1 MFERYTERARR
12 VLFFARYE
20 ASQLGSISIETEH
33 LLLGLIREGKG
44 LTSRIF
50 ARSHL
55 SLESIRKEIE
65 GRTVFREK
73 VSTSVEIPFS
83 AETKRV
89 LQFAAEEADRL
100 LHNYIGTE
108 HLLLGILR
116 EERSVAAT
124 ILMEKGMRLN
134 TVREDIVALLNEKT
148 TLTRVKETPLLAE
161 FSRDLTEAAMKNQLD
176 PLVGR
181 HIEIERVQQVLC
193 RRTKNNAVL
202 IGEPGVGKTAIVEG
216 LAQKIVYGDVPHFL
230 ADKRLLALDISLI
243 VAGTKYRGQFEERL
257 KAIMKELTENPNII
271 VFIDEL
277 HTLVGAGSAEGSL
290 DAANILKPALS
301 RGEIRCI
308 GATTPS
314 EYRKYIEKDRSLERR
329 FQAIKVD
336 PPNERETIEVLM
348 GVKDRYETFHHVEY
362 TTEAIEA
369 AVYQSSRYI
378 TDRFLP
384 DKAIDLVD
392 EAGARAKLR
401 EAGYSEEFGE
411 INRSIRVAVEQMET
425 AVSEKNFE
433 KAQFYR
439 EQEVQARENLQF
451 VREKFDV
458 KSSTRRVVVGKGE
471 IDEVVSKW
479 TGVPLTSINQ
489 DEGDKLLHMEDALHN
504 RVISQDAAIS
514 ALSRAI
520 RRSRAGLKSP
530 NRPVGSFIFLGPTG
544 VGKTELARA
553 IANFLFGSDHALI
566 RFDMSE
572 YMEKHS
578 VSKLIGSPP
587 GYVGHEEGGQL
598 TEKVKRNPYSVV
610 LLDEVEKAH
619 PDLFNILLQVFEDG
633 HLTDGLG
640 NRVNFKN
647 TIIIMTSNI
656 GARFIQKKASLGF
669 QSADSGV
676 ISPQRQRH
684 GARRGEE
691 DVQPGVHQP
700 HRRDHR
706 LRGALGRRPP
716 DHHQA
721 AREAGERQ
729 PGRPPAPPRA
739 RAGSHRL
746 DHRADVQG
754 SLVRRPSAAPRDP
767 ALYRGSAVRGAHP
780 RAPQGG
786 RHPGVPR
793 CGEPGVP
800 SGRRDRE
807 RPPAGLTRLRMGG
820 PCHGYGAAS
829 ARPLGS
835 LARLRSSKLMAWPL
849 PGPSVRAAAGRS
861 QPPIMRVF
869 ALLLVALAAAGE
881 VRAQTPPAGT
891 PVRPGPVRR
900 RRAIFPRRSAARPSR
915 RPAGCPRPAPARS
928 STRSCSA
935 SRSRAEAP

>member
-20 ASQLGSISIETEH
+20 ATQLGSTSIETEH

-100 LHNYIGTE
+100 LHTYIGTE

-116 EERSVAAT
+116 EERSVAAS
-124 ILMEKGMRLN
+124 ILYEKGMRLPS
-134 TVREDIVALLNEKT
+134 VREDIVQLLNEKT
-148 TLTRVKETPLLAE
+148 APARPKETPLLAE
-161 FSRDLTEAAMKNQLD
+161 FSRDLTEGAMKNQLD

-181 HIEIERVQQVLC
+181 ALEMERVQQVLC

-216 LAQKIVYGDVPHFL
+216 LAQKIVCGDVPHFL
-230 ADKRLLALDISLI
+230 ADKRVLALDISLI

-308 GATTPS
+308 GATTPA

-329 FQAIKVD
+329 FQAVKVE
-336 PPNERETIEVLM
+336 PPSEAETIQVLM
-348 GVKDRYETFHHVEY
+348 GIKDRYETFHHVQY
-362 TTEAIEA
+362 TPEAIEA

-384 DKAIDLVD
+384 DKAIDLID
-392 EAGARAKLR
+392 EAGSRAKLR
-401 EAGYSEEFGE
+401 DAEMNAELGE
-411 INRSIRVAVEQMET
+411 ISRVVRTTVEMEGEG
-425 AVSEKNFE
+425 AAGAAERVWPFRD
-433 KAQFYR
+433 QDLQGR
-439 EQEVQARENLQF
+439 EQNPA
-451 VREKFDV
+451 VRERVDV
-458 KSSTRRVVVGKGE
+458 KSSATRVLISKADIDDVVA
-471 IDEVVSKW
+471 KW
-479 TGVPLTSINQ
+479 TGVPMTAVSE
-489 DEGDKLLHMEDALHN
+489 DEGGKLLRMEEELHR
-504 RVISQDAAIS
+504 RVVSQEKAIS

-520 RRSRAGLKSP
+520 RRSRAGLKNP
-530 NRPVGSFIFLGPTG
+530 TRPVGSFVFLGPTG

-553 IANFLFGSDHALI
+553 LAGFLFGSDHALI

-598 TEKVKRNPYSVV
+598 TEKIKRNPYSVV
-610 LLDEVEKAH
+610 LLDEIEKAH

-656 GARFIQKKASLGF
+656 GARFIQKKASMGF
-669 QSADSGV
+669 QSPDS
-676 ISPQRQRH
+676 R
-684 GARRGEE
+684 
-691 DVQPGVHQP
+691 DVQKSVTDMVLGEVKKTFNPEFINRIDELIVFEP
-700 HRRDHR
+700 LSDDD
-706 LRGALGRRPP
+706 LRKIAGLLIDTLNAHLVDRQLKLDVRP
-716 DHHQA
+716 
-721 AREAGERQ
+721 EAIDWIID
-729 PGRPPAPPRA
+729 AT
-739 RAGSHRL
+739 
-746 DHRADVQG
+746 
-754 SLVRRPSAAPRDP
+754 
-767 ALYRGSAVRGAHP
+767 
-780 RAPQGG
+780 
-786 RHPGVPR
+786 
-793 CGEPGVP
+793 C
-800 SGRRDRE
+800 RDRS
-807 RPPAGLTRLRMGG
+807 
-820 PCHGYGAAS
+820 YG
-829 ARPLGS
+829 ARPL
-835 LARLRSSKLMAWPL
+835 
-849 PGPSVRAAAGRS
+849 
-861 QPPIMRVF
+861 
-869 ALLLVALAAAGE
+869 
-881 VRAQTPPAGT
+881 
-891 PVRPGPVRR
+891 
-900 RRAIFPRRSAARPSR
+900 RRAIQRYIEDPLSEALIRGELRFGDVEIYLEHGALAWKSSGQDEAGRRL
-915 RPAGCPRPAPARS
+915 
-928 STRSCSA
+928 
-935 SRSRAEAP
+935 EATV

>member
-33 LLLGLIREGKG
+33 LLFGLIREGKG

-161 FSRDLTEAAMKNQLD
+161 FSRDLTEAAMKSQLD

-257 KAIMKELTENPNII
+257 KAIMKELSENPNVI

-308 GATTPS
+308 GATTPA

-329 FQAIKVD
+329 FQAVKVD
-336 PPNERETIEVLM
+336 PPSERETIEVLM
-348 GVKDRYETFHHVEY
+348 GVKDRYEQFHHVEY
-362 TTEAIEA
+362 TADAIEA

-401 EAGYSEEFGE
+401 EAGYSSEEFGE
-411 INRSIRVAVEQMET
+411 INPSIRVPVGQMEN

-458 KSSTRRVVVGKGE
+458 KTHTRKVTVGKAE

-489 DEGDKLLHMEDALHN
+489 DEGDKLLRMEDELHK
-504 RVISQDAAIS
+504 RVISQEKAIS

-520 RRSRAGLKSP
+520 RRSRAGLKNP
-530 NRPVGSFIFLGPTG
+530 NRPVGSFVSLGPTG

-553 IANFLFGSDHALI
+553 LANFLFGSDHALI

-619 PDLFNILLQVFEDG
+619 PDIFNILLQVFEDG

-676 ISPQRQRH
+676 ISRSVNDMVL
-684 GARRGEE
+684 GEVRKTFNPEFINRIDELIVFDALSDE
-691 DVQPGVHQP
+691 D
-700 HRRDHR
+700 
-706 LRGALGRRPP
+706 LRTI
-716 DHHQA
+716 
-721 AREAGERQ
+721 
-729 PGRPPAPPRA
+729 
-739 RAGSHRL
+739 
-746 DHRADVQG
+746 
-754 SLVRRPSAAPRDP
+754 
-767 ALYRGSAVRGAHP
+767 
-780 RAPQGG
+780 
-786 RHPGVPR
+786 
-793 CGEPGVP
+793 
-800 SGRRDRE
+800 
-807 RPPAGLTRLRMGG
+807 TRLLVQQVNDNLVDRRLKLELE
-820 PCHGYGAAS
+820 PDVIDWIIEQTCKDRSYG
-829 ARPLGS
+829 ARPL
-835 LARLRSSKLMAWPL
+835 
-849 PGPSVRAAAGRS
+849 
-861 QPPIMRVF
+861 
-869 ALLLVALAAAGE
+869 
-881 VRAQTPPAGT
+881 
-891 PVRPGPVRR
+891 
-900 RRAIFPRRSAARPSR
+900 RRAIQRYIEDPLSDELIRGTLKGGDVQVYLDGGVLAY
-915 RPAGCPRPAPARS
+915 RPANAPENGRRLA
-928 STRSCSA
+928 
-935 SRSRAEAP
+935 

>member
-181 HIEIERVQQVLC
+181 HIELERVQQVLC

-230 ADKRLLALDISLI
+230 ADKRILALDISLI

-308 GATTPS
+308 GATTPA

-336 PPNERETIEVLM
+336 PP
-348 GVKDRYETFHHVEY
+348 
-362 TTEAIEA
+362 
-369 AVYQSSRYI
+369 
-378 TDRFLP
+378 
-384 DKAIDLVD
+384 
-392 EAGARAKLR
+392 
-401 EAGYSEEFGE
+401 
-411 INRSIRVAVEQMET
+411 
-425 AVSEKNFE
+425 SEK
-433 KAQFYR
+433 R
-439 EQEVQARENLQF
+439 DDRSPARRQGPLR
-451 VREKFDV
+451 VV
-458 KSSTRRVVVGKGE
+458 PSRRVHAGGDRGGGLPVE
-471 IDEVVSKW
+471 PLHHRS
-479 TGVPLTSINQ
+479 VPARQ
-489 DEGDKLLHMEDALHN
+489 GD
-504 RVISQDAAIS
+504 RP
-514 ALSRAI
+514 R
-520 RRSRAGLKSP
+520 RRSR
-530 NRPVGSFIFLGPTG
+530 R
-544 VGKTELARA
+544 
-553 IANFLFGSDHALI
+553 
-566 RFDMSE
+566 
-572 YMEKHS
+572 
-578 VSKLIGSPP
+578 
-587 GYVGHEEGGQL
+587 
-598 TEKVKRNPYSVV
+598 
-610 LLDEVEKAH
+610 
-619 PDLFNILLQVFEDG
+619 
-633 HLTDGLG
+633 
-640 NRVNFKN
+640 
-647 TIIIMTSNI
+647 
-656 GARFIQKKASLGF
+656 
-669 QSADSGV
+669 
-676 ISPQRQRH
+676 
-684 GARRGEE
+684 
-691 DVQPGVHQP
+691 
-700 HRRDHR
+700 
-706 LRGALGRRPP
+706 
-716 DHHQA
+716 
-721 AREAGERQ
+721 AREA
-729 PGRPPAPPRA
+729 A
-739 RAGSHRL
+739 RGGLQR
-746 DHRADVQG
+746 G
-754 SLVRRPSAAPRDP
+754 VRRD
-767 ALYRGSAVRGAHP
+767 
-780 RAPQGG
+780 QQ
-786 RHPGVPR
+786 
-793 CGEPGVP
+793 
-800 SGRRDRE
+800 
-807 RPPAGLTRLRMGG
+807 
-820 PCHGYGAAS
+820 AAS
-829 ARPLGS
+829 ASPSSRWRTRS
-835 LARLRSSKLMAWPL
+835 RRRTSRRRSSIASRKC
-849 PGPSVRAAAGRS
+849 
-861 QPPIMRVF
+861 
-869 ALLLVALAAAGE
+869 
-881 VRAQTPPAGT
+881 
-891 PVRPGPVRR
+891 
-900 RRAIFPRRSAARPSR
+900 RRARTCSSS
-915 RPAGCPRPAPARS
+915 ARS
-928 STRSCSA
+928 STSSRARAAWSSARPRSTRS
-935 SRSRAEAP
+935 SRSGPACR

>member
-161 FSRDLTEAAMKNQLD
+161 FSRDLTEAAMKNVLD

-181 HIEIERVQQVLC
+181 HVELERVQQVLC

-230 ADKRLLALDISLI
+230 ADKRILALDISLI

-308 GATTPS
+308 GATTPA

-329 FQAIKVD
+329 FQAVKVD
-336 PPNERETIEVLM
+336 PPSEKETIEVLM
-348 GVKDRYETFHHVEY
+348 GVKDRYEQFHHVEY
-362 TTEAIEA
+362 TNEAIEA
-369 AVYQSSRYI
+369 AVYQSNRYI

-401 EAGYSEEFGE
+401 EAGYNSEEFGE
-411 INRSIRVAVEQMET
+411 INRSIRVNIEQMES
-425 AVSEKNFE
+425 ALNEKNFE
-433 KAQFYR
+433 KAQYHR
-439 EQEVQARENLQF
+439 EQEIQARDQLQF

-458 KSSTRRVVVGKGE
+458 KTNTRKVTVGKSD

-489 DEGDKLLHMEDALHN
+489 DEGDKLLHMEEALHN
-504 RVISQDAAIS
+504 RVISQEKAIS

-520 RRSRAGLKSP
+520 RRSRAGLKNP
-530 NRPVGSFIFLGPTG
+530 NRPVGSFVFLGPTG

-553 IANFLFGSDHALI
+553 LANFLFGSDHALI

-610 LLDEVEKAH
+610 LLDEIEKAH

-656 GARFIQKKASLGF
+656 GARFIQKKAGLGF
-669 QSADSGV
+669 QTADT
-676 ISPQRQRH
+676 
-684 GARRGEE
+684 GAINRSVNDMVLGEVRKTFNPE
-691 DVQPGVHQP
+691 FINRIDEIIVFEALS
-700 HRRDHR
+700 DDD
-706 LRGALGRRPP
+706 LRTI
-716 DHHQA
+716 
-721 AREAGERQ
+721 
-729 PGRPPAPPRA
+729 
-739 RAGSHRL
+739 
-746 DHRADVQG
+746 
-754 SLVRRPSAAPRDP
+754 
-767 ALYRGSAVRGAHP
+767 
-780 RAPQGG
+780 
-786 RHPGVPR
+786 
-793 CGEPGVP
+793 
-800 SGRRDRE
+800 
-807 RPPAGLTRLRMGG
+807 TRLLVKQLNDNLVDRKIRLQLATEVVDWIIEQT
-820 PCHGYGAAS
+820 CKDRSYG
-829 ARPLGS
+829 ARPLRRAIQRYIEDPLSEELIRGHLKGGDIEVYLDGGS
-835 LARLRSSKLMAWPL
+835 LAY
-849 PGPSVRAAAGRS
+849 
-861 QPPIMRVF
+861 
-869 ALLLVALAAAGE
+869 
-881 VRAQTPPAGT
+881 
-891 PVRPGPVRR
+891 
-900 RRAIFPRRSAARPSR
+900 
-915 RPAGCPRPAPARS
+915 RPAGQTQEGRRLV
-928 STRSCSA
+928 
-935 SRSRAEAP
+935 

>member
-83 AETKRV
+83 TETKRV
-89 LQFAAEEADRL
+89 LQYSAEEADRL

-116 EERSVAAT
+116 EDRSVGSS
-124 ILMEKGMRLN
+124 ILTERGMRLN
-134 TVREDIVALLNEKT
+134 TVREDIVQLLNEKT

-161 FSRDLTEAAMKNQLD
+161 FSRDLTEWAIKNQLD

-181 HIEIERVQQVLC
+181 NVEVERVQQVLC

-230 ADKRLLALDISLI
+230 ADKRILALDISLI

-257 KAIMKELTENPNII
+257 KAIMKELTENSNII

-308 GATTPS
+308 GATTPA
-314 EYRKYIEKDRSLERR
+314 EYRKYIEKDRSFERR

-336 PPNERETIEVLM
+336 PPTELETIEILM
-348 GVKDRYETFHHVEY
+348 GVKDRYEAFHHVEY
-362 TTEAIEA
+362 SDEAMEA
-369 AVYQSSRYI
+369 AVFQSSRYI
-378 TDRFLP
+378 TERFLP
-384 DKAIDLVD
+384 DKAIDLID

-401 EAGYSEEFGE
+401 EAGCSEEFSE
-411 INRSIRVAVEQMET
+411 INKSIRVAVEQMET
-425 AVSEKNFE
+425 AAAQKDYE
-433 KAQFYR
+433 KARFFR
-439 EQEVQARENLQF
+439 EQEVVARENLRF

-458 KSSTRRVVVGKGE
+458 RSGGRRVGVAKQD

-489 DEGDKLLHMEDALHN
+489 EESDKLLRMEEELHR
-504 RVISQDAAIS
+504 RVISQDKAIS

-530 NRPVGSFIFLGPTG
+530 NRPVGSFVFLGPTG

-553 IANFLFGSDHALI
+553 LASFLFGSDSALI

-610 LLDEVEKAH
+610 LLDEIEKAH

-633 HLTDGLG
+633 NLTDGLG

-647 TIIIMTSNI
+647 TIVIMTSNI
-656 GARFIQKKASLGF
+656 GARYIQKKAALGF
-669 QSADSGV
+669 QSSD
-676 ISPQRQRH
+676 
-684 GARRGEE
+684 
-691 DVQPGVHQP
+691 
-700 HRRDHR
+700 
-706 LRGALGRRPP
+706 
-716 DHHQA
+716 
-721 AREAGERQ
+721 AREIHKNITEMVLSEVKRTFNPEFVNRVDEIIVFEGLSDEDLAEITKMLIAQMNENLLDRQ
-729 PGRPPAPPRA
+729 LRIVLAP
-739 RAGSHRL
+739 
-746 DHRADVQG
+746 DVIEWIIN
-754 SLVRRPSAAPRDP
+754 LT
-767 ALYRGSAVRGAHP
+767 
-780 RAPQGG
+780 
-786 RHPGVPR
+786 
-793 CGEPGVP
+793 CK
-800 SGRRDRE
+800 DRS
-807 RPPAGLTRLRMGG
+807 
-820 PCHGYGAAS
+820 YG
-829 ARPLGS
+829 ARPLRRAIQRYVEDPLSEELIRGYLRDGDIEVYLEGGS
-835 LARLRSSKLMAWPL
+835 LAY
-849 PGPSVRAAAGRS
+849 RAVGHPYAGRT
-861 QPPIMRVF
+861 
-869 ALLLVALAAAGE
+869 LA
-881 VRAQTPPAGT
+881 
-891 PVRPGPVRR
+891 
-900 RRAIFPRRSAARPSR
+900 
-915 RPAGCPRPAPARS
+915 
-928 STRSCSA
+928 
-935 SRSRAEAP
+935 